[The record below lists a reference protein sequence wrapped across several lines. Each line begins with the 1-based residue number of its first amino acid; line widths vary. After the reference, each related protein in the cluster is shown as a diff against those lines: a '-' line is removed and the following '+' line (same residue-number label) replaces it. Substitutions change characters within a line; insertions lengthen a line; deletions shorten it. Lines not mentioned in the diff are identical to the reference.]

1 MCKADR
7 SKFQLICAA
16 DLNSWFVKLIC
27 TVGWSD
33 FERTKL
39 VTCRAVLI
47 VLLDI
52 KNSFLLSPKKG
63 QILFFSQF
71 LAFSRVPAFSF
82 QKSLHPSYTVEA
94 VNLFTRGMR
103 RGLEDIRRK
112 INSTRTSIL

>member
-52 KNSFLLSPKKG
+52 KNRFLLSPKKG

-71 LAFSRVPAFSF
+71 LVGLLQCQAFESKMREIF
-82 QKSLHPSYTVEA
+82 QQP
-94 VNLFTRGMR
+94 NLFTPLIVG
-103 RGLEDIRRK
+103 GLGF
-112 INSTRTSIL
+112 

>member
-71 LAFSRVPAFSF
+71 LAFSRVP
-82 QKSLHPSYTVEA
+82 
-94 VNLFTRGMR
+94 LF
-103 RGLEDIRRK
+103 LFK
-112 INSTRTSIL
+112 NHSTLATQ